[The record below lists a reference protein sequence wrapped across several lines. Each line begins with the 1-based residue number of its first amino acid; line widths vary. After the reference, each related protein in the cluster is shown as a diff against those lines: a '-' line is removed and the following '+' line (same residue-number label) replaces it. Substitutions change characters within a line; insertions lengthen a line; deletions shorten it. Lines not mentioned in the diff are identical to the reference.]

1 MTTPFDAAEAF
12 AYVDNCLAPADRRA
26 FEARLREDS
35 ELRRRVGLWE
45 SQNRAIRAAY
55 GAAASAR
62 AAIDLGG
69 SSNENLP
76 VWMASA
82 MQSRRGADAPRAP
95 GETRSKPP
103 RAGAAAG
110 ARKPPSAARASRFV
124 AGRLVLAIAA
134 LAAGLLATGA
144 PGGPTWPRGKLIDA
158 GLAAY
163 RAFAASDAPV
173 EFGASDPETLAKWF
187 TPRIGGEIA
196 VPRFSSD
203 ALTLIGG
210 RVAPGTTTRAAFLVY
225 EDRRG
230 DRVGLLIEPLDAPA
244 PSTPA
249 LVESG
254 GISLAAWTD
263 AGRGLVVVGA
273 HAEDVVAL
281 TRLVDETPAPR

>member
-26 FEARLREDS
+26 FEARLRQDS

-95 GETRSKPP
+95 GEARSKPP
-103 RAGAAAG
+103 RAGAATG
-110 ARKPPSAARASRFV
+110 ARKPPSTARAPRFD
-124 AGRLVLAIAA
+124 AGRFVLAIAA

-230 DRVGLLIEPLDAPA
+230 DRIGLLIEPLDAPA
-244 PSTPA
+244 PSTPI
-249 LVESG
+249 LRRSD
-254 GISLAAWTD
+254 GISLAAWTG
-263 AGRGLVVVGA
+263 AGHGFVAAGMA
-273 HAEDVVAL
+273 PQEVAL
-281 TRLVDETPAPR
+281 LKRLVEESPAAH